1 MFTSN
6 GSLAFD
12 TMGSHKFSE
21 LSRTHTS
28 PPSNDAKRLVVLSA
42 RFLPLLAF
50 VSKSGQEHTHRVSAI
65 QDKLERE
72 LSNRLMTEEDQLR
85 RRGGELFFN
94 RCGWEKVRLCDVMCD
109 KNDPMCDNHFG
120 NRRLALVVCVYL
132 SYQDP
137 TLKKSRQQ
145 VAEEIVDMIRYGH
158 TEHQGRFLEKTSR
171 GEWKEISVYNRTV
184 QWVRGVLKQVDLT
197 DRERAHAVEPGY
209 GTIDDFD
216 VAWLNGNE
224 GEEWFRQVLEEE
236 EEEEGT

>member
-1 MFTSN
+1 
-6 GSLAFD
+6 
-12 TMGSHKFSE
+12 
-21 LSRTHTS
+21 
-28 PPSNDAKRLVVLSA
+28 
-42 RFLPLLAF
+42 
-50 VSKSGQEHTHRVSAI
+50 
-65 QDKLERE
+65 
-72 LSNRLMTEEDQLR
+72 
-85 RRGGELFFN
+85 
-94 RCGWEKVRLCDVMCD
+94 MCD

-171 GEWKEISVYNRTV
+171 GEWKEISVYDRTV

-216 VAWLNGNE
+216 VSWLKGNE
-224 GEEWFRQVLEEE
+224 CEEWFRLVLEEE
-236 EEEEGT
+236 EEEEEET